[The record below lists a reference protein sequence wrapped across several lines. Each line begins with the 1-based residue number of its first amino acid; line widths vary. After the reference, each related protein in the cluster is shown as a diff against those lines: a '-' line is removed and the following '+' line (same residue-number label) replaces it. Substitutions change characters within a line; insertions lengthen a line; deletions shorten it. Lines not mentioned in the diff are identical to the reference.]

1 MIGAARANRY
11 RRALA
16 ARARREPVRAI
27 YAAGLIGMGPF
38 AVRALQYYR
47 RNPNG

>member
-1 MIGAARANRY
+1 MTGPARANRY

-27 YAAGLIGMGPF
+27 YAVGLAAMAGPAI
-38 AVRALQYYR
+38 RALQYYR